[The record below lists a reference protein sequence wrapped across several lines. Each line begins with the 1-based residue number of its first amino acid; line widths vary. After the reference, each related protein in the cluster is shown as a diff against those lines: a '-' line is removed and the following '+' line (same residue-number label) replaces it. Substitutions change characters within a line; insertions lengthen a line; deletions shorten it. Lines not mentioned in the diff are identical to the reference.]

1 MNENIKGE
9 EKVIVGNSIHEAG
22 NTKQIDLISPAND
35 GIEKNA
41 TLNIIANAPELP
53 NSPYAIYL
61 NNSIVNQ

>member
-22 NTKQIDLISPAND
+22 STKQIDLISPAND

-53 NSPYAIYL
+53 NSPYTIYL